1 MIGKD
6 DPRLVGDMR
15 SLHAANHPPAGLR
28 QQRTVPPTPLR
39 ATPDAATMAPTRGLP
54 GTPFS
59 SARPPATERL
69 RILQPLRVA
78 PGANA
83 VRSVDTA
90 APSVRA
96 ETLAAMPSR
105 RELQKTIRAL
115 RLTPLPA
122 LVAAQ
127 QGVPAAAP
135 DAATLH
141 VLTPASP
148 RTEGEAPAAGPL
160 TRYWQRLPER
170 TNPATVVK
178 QAQDSPLLALLSA
191 DLLRQAVSQN
201 QLQVISLGADEQFD
215 LNEGALFVI
224 TGQLNWALFSSS
236 ELAAEAEF
244 QHSCKEEGQEGADLL
259 FLRGLRRGPLSRA
272 AIQHLLYV
280 QAGEAVGPSAA
291 WDRLLSS
298 IPSEQKLTCYA
309 AVRSLVCWVDGA
321 LFFHFLRQAN
331 DFAQQVHASLQACLE
346 RAQQSRLLRDLELR
360 EGLLQAGSLRV
371 VDADSCVH
379 CRECE
384 KACADRHGQAR
395 LRIAGPSIG
404 HLMLAEACRT
414 CTDARC
420 VAACGFDALTYDE
433 GRREVVLNESRC
445 VGCSYCQTACPY
457 GAIEMIDLAAS
468 PLFVAKLA
476 ERGVRA
482 RGAHES
488 EVEPHHLVDRRSR
501 VASKC
506 DHCTGYSN
514 QACID
519 ACKHDA
525 LFEIR
530 PEQLLRVVRG
540 QPPSGGLQP
549 RSLSDLQE
557 TKTPALVAIAARA
570 PASRPNSLLTLPW
583 LISLALTILFYGTA
597 LLSRRPLRHSSGIG
611 YWAGVLGLIALTWAV
626 SMPLGNRWRVLC
638 DYLASSSWRAL
649 LTSSSLH
656 VSTGV
661 CGFLMVLLHA
671 RFLPSARNHLALCAF
686 VFLVFTVLAGA
697 VLGALPKW
705 LQRAL
710 SYAQVAR
717 DELQTILQDS
727 PNLASPVGLSA
738 LSASYAD
745 YDALRGCLVQA
756 REGGPISRVAYVFG
770 ALLASLRYVLPLRV
784 RATHLAH
791 ATSHGSAQAEPDW
804 LDWALRRHIWT
815 GRVLLLLPEVARWP
829 AQARYIHTVSA
840 GLLLAVALLHV
851 IAASWHR

>member
-1 MIGKD
+1 
-6 DPRLVGDMR
+6 
-15 SLHAANHPPAGLR
+15 
-28 QQRTVPPTPLR
+28 
-39 ATPDAATMAPTRGLP
+39 MAPTRGVP
-54 GTPFS
+54 GIAVS

-78 PGANA
+78 QGPDAG
-83 VRSVDTA
+83 RSVDTV
-90 APSVRA
+90 APSLRA
-96 ETLAAMPSR
+96 ETLAALPSR
-105 RELQKTIRAL
+105 RELQKTIQAL

-122 LVAAQ
+122 LPSAKPGVA
-127 QGVPAAAP
+127 AAAP
-135 DAATLH
+135 DAATL
-141 VLTPASP
+141 LARKPAP
-148 RTEGEAPAAGPL
+148 PQTEGEALAAGPL

-178 QAQDSPLLALLSA
+178 QAQGSPLLALLSA

-201 QLQVISLGADEQFD
+201 QLQVISLGADEQLE

-224 TGQLNWALFSSS
+224 TGQLNWALFSRS
-236 ELAAEAEF
+236 ELAREAEF
-244 QHSCKEEGQEGADLL
+244 QSSCKEEGQEGADLL

-280 QAGEAVGPSAA
+280 QAGEAVGPAA
-291 WDRLLSS
+291 SWDRLLSS
-298 IPSEQKLTCYA
+298 VPSEQKLTCYA
-309 AVRSLVCWVDGA
+309 AVGSLVCWVDGT
-321 LFFHFLRQAN
+321 LFSHFLRQAT

-371 VDADSCVH
+371 VDADRCVH

-395 LRIAGPSIG
+395 LRIAGPSLG

-420 VAACGFDALTYDE
+420 VAACGFDALTYDQ
-433 GRREVVLNESRC
+433 GRREVILNESRC

-468 PLFVAKLA
+468 PQFVAKLA

-482 RGAHES
+482 RGDQEP
-488 EVEPHHLVDRRSR
+488 EVEPHRLVDRRSR

-519 ACKHDA
+519 ACRHDA

-540 QPPSGGLQP
+540 QPPSGSPQP
-549 RSLSDLQE
+549 RSLSDLQQ
-557 TKTPALVAIAARA
+557 TKTGALVAMAARA
-570 PASRPNSLLTLPW
+570 PASRPDWLLTWPW
-583 LISLALTILFYGTA
+583 LIALALTLLFYGTA
-597 LLSRRPLRHSSGIG
+597 WLSRRPLRHSSGIG
-611 YWAGVLGLIALTWAV
+611 YWAGVLGFVALTWAV
-626 SMPLGNRWRVLC
+626 SLLLSNRWRVLR
-638 DYLASSSWRAL
+638 DRLASSSWRAL

-661 CGFLMVLLHA
+661 SGFLLVLLHA

-686 VFLVFTVLAGA
+686 IFLVLTVLAGA

-727 PNLASPVGLSA
+727 PNLPSLVGLSA

-745 YDALRGCLVQA
+745 FDALRGRLVQA
-756 REGGPISRVAYVFG
+756 REGGPISRGAYVLG
-770 ALLASLRYVLPLRV
+770 ALLASLRYALPLRV
-784 RATHLAH
+784 RVSALVRE
-791 ATSHGSAQAEPDW
+791 TSHSSAQTAPAW
-804 LDWALRRHIWT
+804 LAWVLRRHIWT

-829 AQARYIHTVSA
+829 AQARYVHTVSA
-840 GLLLAVALLHV
+840 GLLVAVALLHV
-851 IAASWHR
+851 IAVSWHR